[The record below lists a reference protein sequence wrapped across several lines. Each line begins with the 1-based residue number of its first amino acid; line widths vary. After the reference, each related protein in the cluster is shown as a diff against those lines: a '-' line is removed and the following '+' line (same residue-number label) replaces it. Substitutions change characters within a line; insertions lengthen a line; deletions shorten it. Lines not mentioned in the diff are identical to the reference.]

1 MAVYAAFLR
10 GINVNG
16 VTIKMEA
23 LREVLAVCGCTG
35 AKTVLATGNAV
46 FSFSEGVEKQEIKHM
61 LEAVLSK
68 RFSYDAH
75 LILRTGDEVR
85 RIAEAAQNFA
95 VDKATHL
102 YYLFFEGEAVL
113 HELADAFAALPHSE
127 NETFTPFLRGAF
139 WTVKKGETL
148 SSAFGAKVLGAARY
162 RDAVTSRNANTLQ
175 KVCAALPQVEP

>member
-16 VTIKMEA
+16 VTIKMET
-23 LREVLAVCGCTG
+23 LREVFAACGCAG
-35 AKTVLATGNAV
+35 VKTVLATGNAV
-46 FSFSEGVEKQEIKHM
+46 FSFAEGVEEQEIKRI
-61 LEAVLSK
+61 LEAALSK

-75 LILRTGDEVR
+75 LMLRTGDEVR
-85 RIAEAAQNFA
+85 RIAEAAQNIA
-95 VDKATHL
+95 VDEATHL
-102 YYLFFEGEAVL
+102 YYLFCEGEAVL
-113 HELADAFAALPHSE
+113 RELADAFAALPRGE
-127 NETFTPFLRGAF
+127 NETFTRFLRGAF

-162 RDAVTSRNANTLQ
+162 RDTVTSRNANTLQ

>member
-35 AKTVLATGNAV
+35 VKTVLATGNAV
-46 FSFSEGVEKQEIKHM
+46 FSFAEGAEEQEIKYT
-61 LEAVLSK
+61 LEAALSK
-68 RFSYDAH
+68 RLSYDAH

-85 RIAEAAQNFA
+85 RIAEAAQNIA
-95 VDKATHL
+95 VDEATHL
-102 YYLFFEGEAVL
+102 YYLFCDDDAVL
-113 HELADAFAALPHSE
+113 RELDKVFAALPHGE

-139 WTVKKGETL
+139 WMVKKGETL

-162 RDAVTSRNANTLQ
+162 RDTVTSRNANTLQ